1 MNVKVRA
8 SLVGLAEGSTGWA
21 YGVGKVTATFQ
32 AVDYLGEINQCNTN
46 GLAKWD
52 VRYLTLKTSIL

>member
-8 SLVGLAEGSTGWA
+8 SLQTLFQVGLAEGSTGWA
-21 YGVGKVTATFQ
+21 YSVSKVTATFQ
-32 AVDYLGEINQCNTN
+32 AVDYLGEINQCNSN

-52 VRYLTLKTSIL
+52 AGYSK

>member
-52 VRYLTLKTSIL
+52 AGYSK